1 MRRREFLTL
10 IAGAVSGPLHIAH
23 AQAEQTRRIAVL
35 LNLADDDPE
44 TKARLAA
51 FQQRL
56 KELGWSEGHNL
67 RFDYRWGLGDVDQ
80 HRKNAAELIAL
91 KPDVFLVH
99 GSTIMG
105 PLQRATRTIPIVFV
119 SVSDPIAGGFVTSL
133 AKPGGNATGFTS
145 TDYGMSGKWMELLK
159 QIAPYITR
167 VGVIRDPDQVSGGGQ
182 LGAIQAVAPLLGV
195 QFSTLGVRDAK
206 EIETAIAGFAG
217 QPNGGLIVTT
227 SALAQIHRQQIIE
240 LAAKYRLPT
249 IYPYRLFVS
258 DGGLMCYA
266 PKILEQYRDAASY
279 VDRIF
284 RGEKPADLPV
294 QQPSKFE
301 LIINAKTAN
310 ALGLTVPPAMLAR
323 ADEVIEKY

>member
-1 MRRREFLTL
+1 MRRREFLIL
-10 IAGAVSGPLHIAH
+10 IAGAVGGSTHIAH
-23 AQAEQTRRIAVL
+23 ALPEQTRRIAVL
-35 LNLADDDPE
+35 LNLAADDLE

-56 KELGWSEGHNL
+56 KELGWSEGHNV

-119 SVSDPIAGGFVTSL
+119 SVSDPIAGGFVASL

-159 QIAPYITR
+159 QIAPHITR
-167 VGVIRDPDQVSGGGQ
+167 VGVMRDPDQVSGGGQ

-206 EIETAIAGFAG
+206 EIETAIANFAG

-266 PKILEQYRDAASY
+266 PQILEQYRDAASY

>member
-1 MRRREFLTL
+1 
-10 IAGAVSGPLHIAH
+10 
-23 AQAEQTRRIAVL
+23 
-35 LNLADDDPE
+35 
-44 TKARLAA
+44 
-51 FQQRL
+51 
-56 KELGWSEGHNL
+56 
-67 RFDYRWGLGDVDQ
+67 
-80 HRKNAAELIAL
+80 
-91 KPDVFLVH
+91 
-99 GSTIMG
+99 
-105 PLQRATRTIPIVFV
+105 
-119 SVSDPIAGGFVTSL
+119 
-133 AKPGGNATGFTS
+133 
-145 TDYGMSGKWMELLK
+145 MELLK
-159 QIAPYITR
+159 QIAPHITR

-195 QFSTLGVRDAK
+195 EFSTLGVRDAK
-206 EIETAIAGFAG
+206 EIETAIANFAG

-227 SALAQIHRQQIIE
+227 SALAQIHRQLIIE

-266 PKILEQYRDAASY
+266 PQIFEQYRDAASY

-284 RGEKPADLPV
+284 RGAKPADLPV

-301 LIINAKTAN
+301 LIINAKTAT

>member
-1 MRRREFLTL
+1 
-10 IAGAVSGPLHIAH
+10 
-23 AQAEQTRRIAVL
+23 
-35 LNLADDDPE
+35 LNLAADDPE

-56 KELGWSEGHNL
+56 MELGWSEGHNV

-80 HRKNAAELIAL
+80 HRKNAAELTAL

-119 SVSDPIAGGFVTSL
+119 SVSDPIAGGFVASL

-159 QIAPYITR
+159 QIAPHITR

-206 EIETAIAGFAG
+206 EIETAIANFAG

-249 IYPYRLFVS
+249 IYPYRLFVA

-266 PKILEQYRDAASY
+266 PQILEQYRDAASY

>member
-1 MRRREFLTL
+1 
-10 IAGAVSGPLHIAH
+10 
-23 AQAEQTRRIAVL
+23 
-35 LNLADDDPE
+35 
-44 TKARLAA
+44 
-51 FQQRL
+51 
-56 KELGWSEGHNL
+56 LGWSEGHNV

-119 SVSDPIAGGFVTSL
+119 SVSDPIAGGFVASL

-159 QIAPYITR
+159 QIAPHITR

-206 EIETAIAGFAG
+206 EIETAIANFAG

-266 PKILEQYRDAASY
+266 PQILEQYRDAASY